1 MIKIL
6 MFGLCICALYAL
18 LVVITLIYSVIFE
31 FNNNE
36 ALKFGFCLTSSC
48 VDVVAIHF
56 KKTIELYKSLLYMV
70 VPLAGLFAGILG
82 LNTYNLTVK
91 NSIMNNHISNFKL
104 FCEFIDREL
113 KKKDLI
119 SSDSIDQYA
128 LYSKIY
134 PKSRQGF
141 FECFTDYN
149 SNIESINNVIDASSR
164 HYVASK
170 SNTSVKNMQF
180 NHTRHQY
187 DIKECFEI
195 IGINVSSN
203 HRNTF
208 NEVETQV
215 LEFIDIVSKAFVE
228 KPILTKVN
236 ERKYI

>member
-1 MIKIL
+1 MC
-6 MFGLCICALYAL
+6 GLRICALYAFF
-18 LVVITLIYSVIFE
+18 VVITLIISVIVE

-48 VDVVAIHF
+48 VDVVACHF

-70 VPLAGLFAGILG
+70 IPLAGLFAGLLG
-82 LNTYNLTVK
+82 LNTYTLTVK

-104 FCEFIDREL
+104 FCEFVDREL

-119 SSDSIDQYA
+119 NIDSIDYYI

-134 PKSRQGF
+134 PESRKGL
-141 FECFTDYN
+141 FECFDIYN
-149 SNIESINNVIDASSR
+149 KNIENINNVIDASSR

-170 SNTSVKNMQF
+170 KNTSVKSMQF

-195 IGINVSSN
+195 IGINVSTN

-228 KPILTKVN
+228 NPILTKVN

>member
-6 MFGLCICALYAL
+6 MFGLRICALYAF

-119 SSDSIDQYA
+119 DSDSIDYYI
-128 LYSKIY
+128 LYSKLY
-134 PKSRQGF
+134 PKSRQGL
-141 FECFTDYN
+141 FECFRLYN
-149 SNIESINNVIDASSR
+149 DNIKNINNVIDASSR

-170 SNTSVKNMQF
+170 STSVKSMEF
-180 NHTRHQY
+180 KHTRHQY
-187 DIKECFEI
+187 DIKEFFEI
-195 IGINVSSN
+195 IGINVSVN

-228 KPILTKVN
+228 NPILTKVN